1 MGVDLE
7 VKVRKWGN
15 SFGLLVS
22 KKDASRLGIRENQK
36 LCVKIEEKVSPLREL
51 FGAKLIKR
59 PTKTVLKEVRE
70 DFSKWGL

>member
-36 LCVKIEEKVSPLREL
+36 LRVKIEEKVSPLREL

-59 PTKTVLKEVRE
+59 PTKTVLKEARD